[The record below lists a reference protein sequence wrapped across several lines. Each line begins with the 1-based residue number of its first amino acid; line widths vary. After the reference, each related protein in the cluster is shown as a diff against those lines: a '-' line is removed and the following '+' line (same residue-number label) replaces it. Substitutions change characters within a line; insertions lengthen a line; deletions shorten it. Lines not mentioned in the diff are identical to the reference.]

1 MPDATLIA
9 SYQATLRGLFSP
21 QPAGKI
27 FDLAAS
33 RRFCI
38 VRVQLFDNPAAESN
52 GDTARHQTAYA
63 MRWRQPP
70 ARHITDTGNQ
80 LQRRISRYQPWA
92 ITLYNHPTLPVFCI
106 NCAMS

>member
-9 SYQATLRGLFSP
+9 SYRPTLRGLFSP

-27 FDLAAS
+27 FDLALS

-38 VRVQLFDNPAAESN
+38 VRVQLFDNPAAERN
-52 GDTARHQTAYA
+52 GDIDRHQTAYA

-70 ARHITDTGNQ
+70 DGHIADTGNQ
-80 LQRRISRYQPWA
+80 LQRRVRRHFPGA

-106 NCAMS
+106 NCAIR